1 VREALAEP
9 GELTA
14 VARRVQRVLGLSLA
28 GIPQYAIF
36 VSAVAAHLSYLEAQG
51 QARVALE
58 DEGMVW
64 RSVSG

>member
-1 VREALAEP
+1 MQAALAEP

-14 VARRVQRVLGLSLA
+14 VARRVQLALGLSLA

-51 QARVALE
+51 QARVELA
-58 DEGMVW
+58 DAGMVW
-64 RSVSG
+64 RSLE